1 MGVLGVQIGQ
11 CGNQI
16 GMEFYDSIYKH
27 IMSCKNGSLKNKL
40 INMYFDEECEYDN
53 NIFPIIEYEDFTSN
67 KNIKGHIISP
77 DISNV
82 KCLNNYT
89 ARCILIDM
97 EPKVIENCLNGNK
110 FDKNSPDYSN
120 YILKNKNKKYEKTR
134 NYEFGKYDNEC
145 VSISNFDKSQKYV
158 CGLNEY
164 YEPTNNFIKIFDKK
178 CNIIKSIDNY
188 KNGDNM
194 EEKNEK
200 ENYSYFKKSDNYI
213 NEEIENNLQKFDDN
227 NVANGSSYSKMYS
240 INQWKYNKN
249 NVIYGLNGSGNNWSY
264 GFNVH
269 AKNICEDF
277 INLINK
283 ELEKNNNNNE
293 CIDNIILF
301 HSLAGGSGSGISSYI
316 SYILK
321 DEYPKINLFNI
332 CVLPYTFGEISVQSL
347 NTILC
352 LSSIYEV
359 SDCVMVFENDK
370 FELMCKKINGS
381 GISGDTIGYS
391 SNSFGSIDT
400 NNINK
405 YICQFL
411 VHTLGLPIDYSY
423 LKNNNNYKYSN
434 FMNSI
439 VSDLCCHPNYK
450 LISTRYLPQVY
461 KENLKFEQNT
471 FNMLIKRMHKMVIN
485 ANILDYS
492 VGNSKDSAEMTSH
505 FNNYMDSYFPKIS
518 EQNLRNN
525 NIFQKVNN
533 IPIHLNENIS
543 KSYVDKKLNSI
554 FLCSDNNNTNKYQQT
569 KSRHTYKIFNKNN
582 NLKNIQD
589 SISSTYFNHNNVIF
603 NSKIIMRGEINEN
616 INLNL
621 FKNNVLYSKKSLN
634 PIEVY
639 IDENKYF
646 GNNSLAMLSNCL
658 TPIPGLK
665 KVLQNAKMLY
675 STNAYIY
682 QYNNYG
688 VTNDNIHNSL
698 MAVDQV
704 INSYES
710 LSCE

>member
-11 CGNQI
+11 CGNQL
-16 GMEFYDSIYKH
+16 GMEFYDAIYKH
-27 IMSCKNGSLKNKL
+27 IMSCKNGNLKNKL

-53 NIFPIIEYEDFTSN
+53 NIFPIIEYEGFTNN
-67 KNIKGHIISP
+67 KNIKGHIINP
-77 DISNV
+77 DSSNV
-82 KCLNNYT
+82 KCLNNYI

-97 EPKVIENCLNGNK
+97 EPKVIEKCLNGNK

-120 YILKNKNKKYEKTR
+120 YILKNKNKKYEKIR
-134 NYEFGKYDNEC
+134 NSEFGEYDNE
-145 VSISNFDKSQKYV
+145 FEKSQKYI

-164 YEPTNNFIKIFDKK
+164 YEPTNNFIKIFEKK
-178 CNIIKSIDNY
+178 CNIIKLNDNY
-188 KNGDNM
+188 KNRNSM

-200 ENYSYFKKSDNYI
+200 QNYSYCKKFDNFI
-213 NEEIENNLQKFDDN
+213 NKEIENNTKNIDDN
-227 NVANGSSYSKMYS
+227 NIVNVSSYSKMYS

-283 ELEKNNNNNE
+283 ELEKNNNNE

-370 FELMCKKINGS
+370 FELMCKKINNG
-381 GISGDTIGYS
+381 GISGDITGHS
-391 SNSFGSIDT
+391 LHSFGNIDT

-411 VHTLGLPIDYSY
+411 VHTIGLPIDYSY
-423 LKNNNNYKYSN
+423 LKNNSNYKYSN

-439 VSDLCCHPNYK
+439 ISDLCCHSNYK
-450 LISTRYLPQVY
+450 LLSARYLPQVY

-485 ANILDYS
+485 GNILDYS
-492 VGNSKDSAEMTSH
+492 IGSSKDSAEMSGYL
-505 FNNYMDSYFPKIS
+505 NSYMDSYFPKIS
-518 EQNLRNN
+518 EKNLRNN
-525 NIFQKVNN
+525 NIFQKIDN
-533 IPIHLNENIS
+533 IPIHLNETIS
-543 KSYVDKKLNSI
+543 KAYVDKKLNSI
-554 FLCSDNNNTNKYQQT
+554 FLWSDGNNINKYQQM
-569 KSRHTYKIFNKNN
+569 KSRHPYKIFNKNN
-582 NLKNIQD
+582 NLKNLQNNIN
-589 SISSTYFNHNNVIF
+589 STNFNHNNVIF
-603 NSKIIMRGEINEN
+603 NSKMIMRGEVNEN

-621 FKNNVLYSKKSLN
+621 FKNNVLYSNRSLN
-634 PIEVY
+634 PIEIY

-646 GNNSLAMLSNCL
+646 GNNSLSMLSNCL

-698 MAVDQV
+698 MGIDQI

-710 LSCE
+710 LSLE